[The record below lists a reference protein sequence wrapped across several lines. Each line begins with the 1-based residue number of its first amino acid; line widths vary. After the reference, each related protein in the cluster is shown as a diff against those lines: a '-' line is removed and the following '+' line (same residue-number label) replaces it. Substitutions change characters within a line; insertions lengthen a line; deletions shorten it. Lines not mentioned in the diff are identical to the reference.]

1 MVFRRCKQQQ
11 QQQEEEMSMGLGTPI
26 NQVRLTNVAYV
37 RLRKNNKRFEIACYR
52 NKVLNYRTKI
62 ETDLSEVL
70 QIDSV
75 FTNVSKGL
83 LASAKDLMETF
94 GTSDTN
100 TVCRIILEKGELQV
114 SEEERASL
122 YDSTFRDIA
131 SLVADKAVNPDNNRP
146 YTVSMIQ
153 NAMKQIHYSVNVSKS
168 TKSQALDVI
177 KRLKSVMPIA
187 RAAMLLR
194 IIFPLIHYELVES
207 YFHKELNIE
216 VPSVDKSTIANDNI
230 TWDMK
235 VDPDMFR
242 KVEEAIQKQTKSEGR
257 VEVLQLRVS
266 NTGDTSKSVISH
278 VKDPAAAIT
287 TDDNNE
293 IPKNQTKKEK
303 LKPLKSENDSAL
315 LSSLLQGGMSLAVD
329 SDDDE
334 QDGADSEGE
343 IVAFGMVKKK
353 TKSKPKTKSNTHKNS
368 DDDDDDDDDDDVV
381 EGGSDALDSKG
392 QNKEAIGILLSK
404 GKKEGNE
411 MAEVKNKKGK
421 KTKRLEKEEKIEKDN
436 RTKKLQERLELE
448 QQRLQVEIANQTLPP
463 PVENNTSIV
472 SPPNAP
478 TATITAS
485 SKCNTCGGQFPD
497 AASYRSHFKSEW
509 HRCNLNRKMK
519 NLPII
524 SSEAEFN
531 ELTLSGAI

>member
-1 MVFRRCKQQQ
+1 
-11 QQQEEEMSMGLGTPI
+11 MSLGLGTPV

-70 QIDSV
+70 QIDSI

-177 KRLKSVMPIA
+177 KRLKSVMAIA

-207 YFHKELNIE
+207 HFHQELNIQ
-216 VPSVDKSTIANDNI
+216 VPSVDTSTIANDNVI
-230 TWDMK
+230 WDLK

-242 KVEEAIQKQTKSEGR
+242 KVEEVIQKQTKSEGR

-266 NTGDTSKSVISH
+266 NTGDTSKSVVSH
-278 VKDPAAAIT
+278 VKDPAAAIVSLT
-287 TDDNNE
+287 ADNDEN
-293 IPKNQTKKEK
+293 PKNQSKKEK
-303 LKPLKSENDSAL
+303 SKPFKSKSDSAL
-315 LSSLLQGGMSLAVD
+315 LSSLLQGGMSLAAD
-329 SDDDE
+329 SDDDVL
-334 QDGADSEGE
+334 DGADSDVE
-343 IVAFGMVKKK
+343 IVALGMVKKK
-353 TKSKPKTKSNTHKNS
+353 TKNKPRTKSNTHKNS
-368 DDDDDDDDDDDVV
+368 DDDDDDDNDDDDVLQ
-381 EGGSDALDSKG
+381 GGSDGLDTKD
-392 QNKEAIGILLSK
+392 QNKEAKGILSSK
-404 GKKEGNE
+404 DKKEVNE
-411 MAEVKNKKGK
+411 IIEVKNKKGK
-421 KTKRLEKEEKIEKDN
+421 KTKRLEKEEKIEKDT

-448 QQRLQVEIANQTLPP
+448 QQRLQVEIANQTPPP
-463 PVENNTSIV
+463 PVDTNIGIGP
-472 SPPNAP
+472 PPNVP
-478 TATITAS
+478 TTTGTAS

-519 NLPII
+519 SLPVI

>member
-1 MVFRRCKQQQ
+1 
-11 QQQEEEMSMGLGTPI
+11 MGLGTPI

-94 GTSDTN
+94 GTSDTKS
-100 TVCRIILEKGELQV
+100 VCRIILEKGELQV

-266 NTGDTSKSVISH
+266 NTGDTNKSVISH
-278 VKDPAAAIT
+278 VKDPAAAIAT
-287 TDDNNE
+287 STDVNDE

-334 QDGADSEGE
+334 LDGADSDGE

-353 TKSKPKTKSNTHKNS
+353 TKSKPKTNTHKNNTHKNS
-368 DDDDDDDDDDDVV
+368 DDDDDDDDDDVM
-381 EGGSDALDSKG
+381 EGGSDALG
-392 QNKEAIGILLSK
+392 QNKEAKGILMSK

-411 MAEVKNKKGK
+411 IAEVKNKKGK

-448 QQRLQVEIANQTLPP
+448 QQRLQVEIANQTPPP

-472 SPPNAP
+472 SPPHVP
-478 TATITAS
+478 TTTSTAS

>member
-1 MVFRRCKQQQ
+1 
-11 QQQEEEMSMGLGTPI
+11 MSMGLGTPI

-100 TVCRIILEKGELQV
+100 SVCRIILEKGELQV

-194 IIFPLIHYELVES
+194 IIFPLIHHELVES
-207 YFHKELNIE
+207 HFVKELNIE
-216 VPSVDKSTIANDNI
+216 VPSTDKSTISNDNI

-242 KVEEAIQKQTKSEGR
+242 KVEEAIQKQTKGEGR

-266 NTGDTSKSVISH
+266 TTGDSSSKSVVTHI
-278 VKDPAAAIT
+278 KDAATAT
-287 TDDNNE
+287 ASVGDDE
-293 IPKNQTKKEK
+293 IPKIQTKKEK

-315 LSSLLQGGMSLAVD
+315 LSSLLQGGLSLTGGMSHAAD
-329 SDDDE
+329 SDDE
-334 QDGADSEGE
+334 LDGANGDSE
-343 IVAFGMVKKK
+343 IIAFGMVKKK
-353 TKSKPKTKSNTHKNS
+353 LKNKPKMKASANRNEDDEEEEDEGS
-368 DDDDDDDDDDDVV
+368 DDD
-381 EGGSDALDSKG
+381 EGGDAAVALHR
-392 QNKEAIGILLSK
+392 NKESSK
-404 GKKEGNE
+404 KSEKTVDESIE
-411 MAEVKNKKGK
+411 IKNKKGK
-421 KTKRLEKEEKIEKDN
+421 KTKRLEKEEKIEKEN

-448 QQRLQVEIANQTLPP
+448 QQRLQVEIANQTPP
-463 PVENNTSIV
+463 PAAETNGGVAA
-472 SPPNAP
+472 PPNPPAVG
-478 TATITAS
+478 S